1 MAMLIGSVVVLD
13 DGTTSTK
20 TGLAGE
26 LYDAAIAVESPTWP
40 NPASP
45 PSGVTIPSSTWST
58 LASSGIVGLKKD
70 YARDA
75 NAIALAVIAHITTN
89 ALVDLGT
96 GRVS

>member
-26 LYDAAIAVESPTWP
+26 LYDAAIVQETPTWP

-45 PSGVTIPSSTWST
+45 PPGVTIPSSTWSVT
-58 LASSGIVGLKKD
+58 ASAAIVGLKKD

-75 NAIALAVIAHITTN
+75 NAIATAVIAHITTN
-89 ALVDLGT
+89 ALVNLST